1 LDVDPQLVNKIA
13 DAVLAALA
21 ARDGA
26 GTESASVHAPI
37 GICTGDYSKF
47 PELAGKQ
54 AGALPPAKAAQT
66 ATADQDAIPAG
77 PVFTGVVTAS
87 KLQGLQTTI
96 YLAPGARLSPLAM
109 DVVKERGLKVQMV
122 SAGAMPHKAAN
133 TAWLWWMQGHCPS
146 AARVIDQL
154 SGKPI
159 EGAGGSTAHNL
170 PVAIRAISGA
180 LGGGKT
186 KLAVL
191 FVPAAA
197 RAVCLANR
205 CPGLR
210 AIVGTCRQAV
220 QEGIDLL
227 GTNVLVL
234 EYPHHKFQSMAEL
247 TSLFLKSPGFAP
259 IEVQRQLADLAACK

>member
-1 LDVDPQLVNKIA
+1 MDVDPQLVSKIT

-21 ARDGA
+21 ARA
-26 GTESASVHAPI
+26 TSGTETVSVHAPI

-54 AGALPPAKAAQT
+54 TGAAPPEVKKVEN
-66 ATADQDAIPAG
+66 IPADTGTTHLG
-77 PVFTGVVTAS
+77 PVLTGVITAS
-87 KLQGLQTTI
+87 KLSGIDGTV

-109 DVVKERGLKVQMV
+109 DVVKQRGLKIQTV
-122 SAGAMPHKAAN
+122 SNAVSGKIPN

-146 AARVIDQL
+146 AARVIEQL
-154 SGKPI
+154 AGKPA
-159 EGAGGSTAHNL
+159 EGVGGSTAQNL
-170 PVAIRAISGA
+170 PAAVRAAASA
-180 LGGGKT
+180 LGNSKA

-227 GTNVLVL
+227 GANVLVL
-234 EYPHHKFQSMAEL
+234 EYPHHGFKSMAEL
-247 TSLFLKSPGFAP
+247 TGLFLTSPGYP
-259 IEVQRQLADLAACK
+259 PMEVQKQLTDLAACK